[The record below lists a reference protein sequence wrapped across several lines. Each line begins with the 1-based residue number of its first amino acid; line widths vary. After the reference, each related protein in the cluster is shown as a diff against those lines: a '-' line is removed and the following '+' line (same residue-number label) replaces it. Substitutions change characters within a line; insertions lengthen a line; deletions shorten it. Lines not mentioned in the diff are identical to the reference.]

1 MDPIDSFGNIASL
14 FPYQVIG
21 VDLLNSL
28 KLGPHGRY
36 FRGRKK
42 AIKGEK
48 SITAVGFDLQMGEAH
63 WQTP

>member
-1 MDPIDSFGNIASL
+1 
-14 FPYQVIG
+14 VIG
-21 VDLLNSL
+21 DDLLNSL

-36 FRGRKK
+36 FRGGKK